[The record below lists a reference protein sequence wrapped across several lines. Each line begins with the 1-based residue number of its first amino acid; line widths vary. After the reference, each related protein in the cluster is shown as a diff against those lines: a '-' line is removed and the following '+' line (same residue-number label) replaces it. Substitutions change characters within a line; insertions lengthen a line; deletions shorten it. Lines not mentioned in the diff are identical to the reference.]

1 MDRIKYIIFLIGICA
16 IIGCKDKP
24 KTAKQTTPEKYCVL
38 ETDTVAFKGLK
49 IGMSSSEF
57 KNIKKKYFPYSSI
70 TISNGVTT
78 IDTVDAIDKIPN
90 VVTYQVINT
99 EKYSMFEKN
108 TRDIFL
114 RFYKDKLFHI
124 RISTAESIIFELAE
138 KFNATGC
145 INNWDRTDDIWINQ
159 WLNLKSKKLEV
170 NCTSSQQENWSILDI
185 YDRETK
191 SRINALQKEIEK
203 ETEEREKKRK
213 LKDF

>member
-1 MDRIKYIIFLIGICA
+1 MKYILLLIGFCF
-16 IIGCKDKP
+16 IIACVDKP
-24 KTAKQTTPEKYCVL
+24 KTEKVTTPEKYCVL
-38 ETDTVAFKGLK
+38 ETDTLSFKGLK

-57 KNIKKKYFPYSSI
+57 KNIKKRYFPYSST
-70 TISNGVTT
+70 TILNGVVSKDT
-78 IDTVDAIDKIPN
+78 IDAIDKIPE
-90 VVTYQVINT
+90 VVTYQIINT
-99 EKYSMFEKN
+99 DKYNMFEKK

-124 RISTAESIIFELAE
+124 RISTEEPIIFDLAE

-170 NCTSSQQENWSILDI
+170 NCTSSQKGGWSVVDI

-191 SRINALQKEIEK
+191 NWIDSLQKEIEK
-203 ETEEREKKRK
+203 ETEKRETKRK